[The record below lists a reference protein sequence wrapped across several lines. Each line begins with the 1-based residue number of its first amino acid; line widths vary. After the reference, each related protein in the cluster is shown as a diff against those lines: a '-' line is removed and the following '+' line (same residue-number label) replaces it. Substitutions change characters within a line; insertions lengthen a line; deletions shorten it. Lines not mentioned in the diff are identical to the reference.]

1 MYGTLKKFVLSNA
14 LFHFSFPTHRLHT
27 LLMP

>member
-1 MYGTLKKFVLSNA
+1 MYSTLKNLVLSNA
-14 LFHFSFPTHRLHT
+14 YFHFSFPTHRLHT

>member
-1 MYGTLKKFVLSNA
+1 MYGTLKNFVLSNA